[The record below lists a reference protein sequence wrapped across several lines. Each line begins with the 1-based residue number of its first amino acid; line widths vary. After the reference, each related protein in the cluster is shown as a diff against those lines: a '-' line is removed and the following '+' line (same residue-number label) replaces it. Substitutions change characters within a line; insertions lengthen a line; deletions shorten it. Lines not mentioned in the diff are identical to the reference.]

1 MGLAP
6 ASVATPPLDVR
17 AMLDATLDQTLTL
30 HEAHINPAYAGVLR
44 TIGFDQ
50 KWARGEGAYLWDD
63 KGERYIDCLGGY
75 AVFNVGR
82 NHPVVRDALRQAMDL
97 DLPNLLGIGAFR
109 VSGLLAKELLAIAP
123 GDALTKVFFCSAGTE
138 ANEAAIKFA
147 RAATGRAR
155 IVYCH
160 RSYHGLSMG
169 SLSVTGN
176 SEFRE
181 GFGPLLA
188 DTTEV
193 PFNDPAALER
203 ELARGDV
210 AAFIVEPIQGKGVN
224 LPADEYLREA
234 SRLCHLHGAKLILDE
249 IQTGLGRT
257 GRWFA
262 CEHFGAGVDW
272 QPDLITIAKGL
283 SGGYVPVAAVLMTE
297 RVNASVFSSMS
308 NCSRIQTT
316 FGQNDL
322 AMVAGLAA
330 LHVLKHERIIE
341 NAASV
346 GEHLMSGL
354 RRVLGGFEMVKAVRG
369 KGLMIGIEFQ
379 RPASMMLRMGW
390 DALHKLDASL
400 FCQAIIMPLMSDH
413 RVIAQVAGHRLDVIK
428 LIPPLVL
435 SREDADE
442 VVAAFA
448 ACVGACHQFPGP
460 AWEVGKKLS
469 GAAMKRFV
477 TS

>member
-1 MGLAP
+1 MGLAWTGMG
-6 ASVATPPLDVR
+6 APPLNVR
-17 AMLDATLDQTLTL
+17 AMLDAAQDDTLNL
-30 HEAHINPAYAGVLR
+30 HEAHINPAYAAVLR

-50 KWARGEGAYLWDD
+50 KWVRGEGAYLWDD
-63 KGERYIDCLGGY
+63 KGARYIDCLGGY

-97 DLPNLLGIGAFR
+97 DLPNLLGVGAFR
-109 VSGLLAKELLAIAP
+109 VSGLLARELLAVAP
-123 GDALTKVFFCSAGTE
+123 GEALTKVFFCSAGTE

-155 IVYCH
+155 IVYCQ

-169 SLSVTGN
+169 ALAVTGN
-176 SEFRE
+176 PEFRE

-188 DTTEV
+188 DTTEIA
-193 PFNDPAALER
+193 FDDLGALER

-210 AAFIVEPIQGKGVN
+210 AAFIVEPIQGKGVHM
-224 LPADEYLREA
+224 PDRAYLREA
-234 SRLCHLHGAKLILDE
+234 SRLCGLHGSKLILDE

-297 RVNASVFSSMS
+297 RIHASVFSSMS
-308 NCSRIQTT
+308 NCSKIQTT

-330 LHVLKHERIIE
+330 LHVLRHERIIE

-354 RRVLGGFEMVKAVRG
+354 RRVLGGFEMVKEVRG
-369 KGLMIGIEFQ
+369 KGLLIAIEFQ
-379 RPASMMLRMGW
+379 RPASVLLRMGW
-390 DALHKLDASL
+390 DTLHKLDASL
-400 FCQAIIMPLMSDH
+400 FCQAIIMPLMSEH
-413 RVIAQVAGHRLDVIK
+413 KVITQVAGHRLDVVK

-435 SREDADE
+435 SRVDADE
-442 VVAAFA
+442 VIAAFA
-448 ACVGACHQFPGP
+448 ACVGACHRFPGP

-477 TS
+477 AS